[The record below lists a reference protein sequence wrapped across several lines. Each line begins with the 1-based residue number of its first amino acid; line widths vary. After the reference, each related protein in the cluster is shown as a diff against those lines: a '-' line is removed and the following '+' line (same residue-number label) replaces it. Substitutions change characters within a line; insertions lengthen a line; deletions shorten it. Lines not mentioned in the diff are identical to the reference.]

1 MAPDTLG
8 RLSTCED
15 ALRIRVRAKFMGWQ
29 SHNLHFSALN
39 HSPLGDAKA
48 IPHLSDHRRLPSMY
62 FSTRLTTAIA
72 AVVGIIFLYT
82 ITSISAR
89 DPTSIFFNPSKGY
102 APRYSTV
109 RRQQAEAFI
118 TAFNPASVVKAGDEK
133 QRKLC
138 VGIPSFKREDAQYL
152 PDALGSLLEGLTP
165 EERQEIYLM
174 VFIAHSKPATH
185 PSYNE
190 EWLSGLADKVLTYD
204 FGADRL
210 QYIVDME
217 NKGGKF
223 DEKGLFDYSLLLEK
237 CTEQFTPYIA
247 IFEDDTIAMDG
258 WYHRT
263 IAAIH
268 EAEQQA
274 ALRRAKPDFLYLRLF
289 YTEEFLGWHAQY
301 WYRYLFNCI
310 GIALIPTLAI
320 FLVRYTQPTTKL
332 SLRLMTRRTFVY
344 IYGTLA
350 VLILI
355 FFALGR
361 MTMRPLSNGVREM
374 PKFGCC
380 SQAFVFPNTKATE
393 LVSYFK
399 ERHVGYMDVLTEDF
413 ANERG
418 ELRYA
423 VTPSVVQH
431 VGRKSSKGDD
441 YGPMSKWGLS
451 VAEKI
456 WNFRFE
462 KFDWEALKKEHEE
475 VTRLRKEGA
484 NDAQTS

>member
-1 MAPDTLG
+1 
-8 RLSTCED
+8 
-15 ALRIRVRAKFMGWQ
+15 
-29 SHNLHFSALN
+29 
-39 HSPLGDAKA
+39 
-48 IPHLSDHRRLPSMY
+48 MY
-62 FSTRLTTAIA
+62 FSTRLTTGV
-72 AVVGIIFLYT
+72 AVFIGLTFLYT

-89 DPTSIFFNPSKGY
+89 DPTSVFFSPHKGY
-102 APRYSTV
+102 APRYSAI
-109 RRQQAEAFI
+109 RQQQAEAFI
-118 TAFNPASVVKAGDEK
+118 SSYNPSNVVKAGNEK

-152 PDALGSLLEGLTP
+152 PDALGSLLEGLTT

-174 VFIAHSKPATH
+174 VFIAHSKPAVH

-190 EWLSGLADKVLTYD
+190 QWLSGLADKVLTYE

-223 DEKGLFDYSLLLEK
+223 DEKGLFDYSLVLEK
-237 CTEQFTPYIA
+237 CAEQFTPYIA
-247 IFEDDTIAMDG
+247 IFEDDTVAMDG

-274 ALRRAKPDFLYLRLF
+274 ALRRAKPEFLYLRLF
-289 YTEEFLGWHAQY
+289 YTESFLGWKGSN
-301 WYRYLFNCI
+301 WWRYLLTCI

-320 FLVRYTQPTTKL
+320 FLMRYKQTTTKL
-332 SLRLMTRRTFVY
+332 SLRLMTRRTFTF
-344 IYGTLA
+344 IYAILA

-361 MTMRPLSNGVREM
+361 MTMRPLPNGVHEM

-380 SQAFVFPNTKATE
+380 SQAIVFPNTKAVE

-399 ERHVGYMDVLTEDF
+399 ERHLGYTNVLIEDF

-423 VTPSVVQH
+423 VTPSLVQH
-431 VGRKSSKGDD
+431 MGRKSTKEDND
-441 YGPMSKWGLS
+441 GPIS
-451 VAEKI
+451 VAERT
-456 WNFRFE
+456 WSFTFE
-462 KFDWEALKKEHEE
+462 KFDWGDLKKEHED

-484 NDAQTS
+484 HDTQTT